1 MEHTS
6 GAISQAIIL
15 ILNKAPEI
23 LHGLKRYY
31 QATMW
36 TDWPDHIRANT
47 RDWIKDILARVF
59 ERTKGNAVPGDL
71 LKIDSS
77 QWGRKQGCALILSAH
92 AGNST
97 KQYLTCAIVLLATLS
112 EIHRCERIDII
123 RNHLDNGM
131 EHVDRH
137 FSDKTQAQRNRARRE
152 YAAWCDALCD
162 GIVHAS
168 GLLKLNNCARAVPAT
183 EVDRCLKRLLKSTT
197 VATKDTLLLIE
208 EYQLEPMLRR
218 GYRYN

>member
-97 KQYLTCAIVLLATLS
+97 KQYLTCAIVLLATLPRS
-112 EIHRCERIDII
+112 HRGERLNII

-131 EHVDRH
+131 DHVDRH
-137 FSDKTQAQRNRARRE
+137 FLDKSQAQRNRARRE
-152 YAAWCDALCD
+152 YAAWRDALCD
-162 GIVHAS
+162 GILHAS
-168 GLLKLNNCARAVPAT
+168 GLLNLNRYARAVPAT
-183 EVDRCLKRLLKSTT
+183 EVDRCLKRLLQGNTFKTN
-197 VATKDTLLLIE
+197 ATHLLIE
-208 EYQLEPMLRR
+208 KYQLEPMLRR
-218 GYRYN
+218 GYQNI

>member
-6 GAISQAIIL
+6 GVISQAIML
-15 ILNKAPEI
+15 VLNKASET

-47 RDWIKDILARVF
+47 RDWLKDILARVF

-77 QWGRKQGCALILSAH
+77 QWGRKQAVPKLRD
-92 AGNST
+92 
-97 KQYLTCAIVLLATLS
+97 CAIGTLP

-162 GIVHAS
+162 GIAHAS
-168 GLLKLNNCARAVPAT
+168 GLLKLNNYARAVPAT
-183 EVDRCLKRLLKSTT
+183 EVDRCLKRLLKGTT
-197 VATKDTLLLIE
+197 VATKDTHLLIE
-208 EYQLEPMLRR
+208 KYQLEPMLRR